1 MATDLSGIENINEYY
16 TNHYFSTMFEDSEK
30 DVIKLMGDQ
39 AKNAELKTPWSKLRN
54 TARQYGVSHDRYGR
68 VTYDSTTLQNI
79 RDLADMYLADLD
91 YPEADPK
98 AIQVDDQLNVPV
110 YLEVNKPNGA
120 PQLWVLLSAS
130 EDNETAILERNV
142 FDASRIDDLSN
153 QEIKQDFLLAPN
165 NEDLASKILF
175 DLDEPPRF
183 LLFIGMDQIALVDRN
198 KWNDK
203 RYLQFNLDDIFGR
216 REDSTLKAMTVLLDK
231 DSLCPEEGEVV
242 LDQFDEISQKNAS
255 GVSTDLKYALRESIE
270 RLGNEVLYDIEHRQ
284 GRNLETEPVD
294 PSELTLQCIR
304 YMYRM
309 LFVLF
314 IESRPDLGYAPMKSQ
329 TYFSAYSLESLRSI
343 AENVRDDIDNVGE
356 GYYLFETLE
365 KLYELIYT
373 GYPNNEEES
382 KQLAK
387 SDSKHD
393 VFEIPPLKAHLFDP
407 DRTALITHSKIR
419 NHVMLRIIDL
429 MSVTRGNGKKGG
441 RARISYANLGINQ
454 MGAAYEALLSYRGFI
469 AKEDLYEVKSA
480 KEKKIDE
487 LEVGYFVPA
496 DALAQYDE
504 NERVYTKND
513 RGEKVLKVYKKG
525 TFIYRLA
532 GREREK
538 SASYYTPEVLTKC
551 LVKYALKELLKDKT
565 ADEILNLKVCE
576 PAMGSAAFLNETIN
590 QLAEAYINLKQKEL
604 HDSIPYDQRVK
615 ELQRVKMYIADRNV
629 YGIDLNPT
637 AVELAEV
644 SLWLN
649 TIYDGSYVPWFAT
662 QLVNGNSLIGA
673 RKQVYTKSRL
683 QAKVK
688 GSRWFD
694 KTPKKVP
701 VGQKTTSNQVYHFLL
716 GDPGMSNYRDKVI
729 KELEPENIKKIKK
742 WNKEFTKP
750 YSDEELVTLRSLSRS
765 IDKLWDEQVQ
775 LRNEIDKVTQDD
787 LAVYGHENKRTPSH
801 FSIRE
806 KDRIYQ
812 GAYKSEHER
821 NASAYARLKF
831 AMDYWCALWFWPI
844 DKADLLPDRNKF
856 LMEMT
861 LILNGTVDSIEKNEQ
876 KIQQIRHKKGESVQL
891 ELFVEEDNLLKDDPN
906 SVAQS
911 KLEGDLLSGSGST
924 DTEDVIKRLEE
935 KIGNTT
941 VDIDGLCN
949 LFPELNIAR
958 KIASHQ
964 KFLHW
969 ELEFADLFKEQHGF
983 NLMIGNPPWIRVN
996 WTEKDV
1002 LSDSQPVFAVKK
1014 MTGKETTDNRAAA
1027 LQLPTTKNAYF
1038 SEYESVSGQQLFL
1051 SALQN
1056 YPDLIGMKTNLY
1068 KCFIPLALLY
1078 VNDSGFSA
1086 YVHPDGIYDDPK
1098 GMKLRRKIYPHLRLH
1113 FQFTNEKKLFAEVH
1127 HATKFSLN
1135 VYGPSHD
1142 VNFITIG
1149 NLFAVKTIEECFDGD
1164 ASKAEPEIKDSDGN
1178 WNTQGHPNRVIKVT
1192 TKELNV
1198 FARLFDS
1205 DTSWQEAKL
1214 PVLHVVSQLKVLEKF
1229 IGKPTLK
1236 DYSKDIYTTT
1246 CFNETNAQEDGTL
1259 RFNVFFPKQVSEAIY
1274 VGAYCGLANPLFKTA
1289 RTNYKVN
1296 SDYDII
1302 DLKQIGDSYLPKS
1315 KYQINCDSV
1324 TLHDRIPTTNWGNKI
1339 TNYYILANREFVGLT
1354 SERTL
1359 VSSILPKKSLFI
1371 YTLFGVVMPDEK
1383 QMVCLNAT
1391 ENSLP
1396 FDFFVRI
1403 LGKTHINY
1411 GVNMLFPL
1419 LDPNQN
1425 SDLVLRALMLNCLTK
1440 HYSDLW
1446 KDCWSTEFTAD
1457 GWSKEDPRLDNKK
1470 FTRLVP
1476 DWNMQTPLRSD
1487 FERRQAL
1494 VEIDVLTSRALGM
1507 TLDELKSIYRIQF
1520 PVLQRYEAD
1529 TWYDANGRI
1538 VYTNNKGLPNV
1549 GFTRSEWENGIK
1561 GAPAGKK
1568 FYRTITDDTMP
1579 GGPVERTIEYVA
1591 PFDRCDREK
1600 DYETAW
1606 KFFEEKYGPVED

>member
-54 TARQYGVSHDRYGR
+54 TARQYGVSHDRYRR

-365 KLYELIYT
+365 KLYKLIYT

-496 DALAQYDE
+496 DALVQYDE

-787 LAVYGHENKRTPSH
+787 LAVYGHESKRTPSH

-958 KIASHQ
+958 EIACKQ
-964 KFLHW
+964 KFMHW

-983 NLMIGNPPWIRVN
+983 DLMIGNPPWVKLEWN
-996 WTEKDV
+996 EKSV
-1002 LSDSQPVFAVKK
+1002 LSEANPQFVVKSLSASVVSK
-1014 MTGKETTDNRAAA
+1014 YRNMA
-1027 LQLPTTKNAYF
+1027 LENVGERHQYF
-1038 SEYESVSGQQLFL
+1038 DEFESIYGQQAFLNAIQNYEILQKQQTNLFKCFL
-1051 SALQN
+1051 PVCWTNTNQEGISAL
-1056 YPDLIGMKTNLY
+1056 I
-1068 KCFIPLALLY
+1068 
-1078 VNDSGFSA
+1078 
-1086 YVHPDGIYDDPK
+1086 HPDGIYDDPNGTSLRK
-1098 GMKLRRKIYPHLRLH
+1098 QLYPKLRRH
-1113 FQFTNEKKLFAEVH
+1113 FNFKNELKLFNDVDH
-1127 HATKFSLN
+1127 HTNFSLN
-1135 VYGPSHD
+1135 VYSNIPTDS
-1142 VNFITIG
+1142 FETIH
-1149 NLFAVKTIEECFDGD
+1149 NLFVPRTIEECYERTQDTSVQGL
-1164 ASKAEPEIKDSDGN
+1164 KDNEGN
-1178 WNTQGHPNRVIKVT
+1178 WNVHGDSSRIICVGH
-1192 TKELNV
+1192 KELALFAKV
-1198 FARLFDS
+1198 FDDSDDWKGARLPS
-1205 DTSWQEAKL
+1205 LQVK
-1214 PVLHVVSQLKVLEKF
+1214 QLIGVIEKF
-1229 IGKPTLK
+1229 ANANGHLL
-1236 DYSKDIYTTT
+1236 DMNDNIYTSEM
-1246 CFNETNAQEDGTL
+1246 FHEVNSQKDGTL
-1259 RFNVFFPKQVSEAIY
+1259 NRDVHFSNTIEGTIY
-1274 VGAYCGLANPLFKTA
+1274 SGSHIGVANALFKTSRRVCIKNSDFDSIDLLNIPETYIQ
-1289 RTNYKVN
+1289 RTNYIQN
-1296 SDYDII
+1296 CSDDE
-1302 DLKQIGDSYLPKS
+1302 YLR
-1315 KYQINCDSV
+1315 
-1324 TLHDRIPTTNWGNKI
+1324 RIPITTWGDKYNK
-1339 TNYYILANREFVGLT
+1339 NYRLCIRKMINKSG
-1354 SERTL
+1354 ERSL
-1359 VSSILPKKSLFI
+1359 ISAIIPKGAAHI
-1371 YTLFGVVMPDEK
+1371 NALFGIAFEEK
-1383 QMVCLNAT
+1383 LASFAANSF
-1391 ENSLP
+1391 SLP
-1396 FDFFVRI
+1396 FDFYVKI
-1403 LGKTHINY
+1403 TGKSNVSQSLI
-1411 GVNMLFPL
+1411 
-1419 LDPNQN
+1419 
-1425 SDLVLRALMLNCLTK
+1425 NCLPELSSWK
-1440 HYSDLW
+1440 HQNEIVCRGLLLSCLTTYFSELW
-1446 KDCWSTEFTAD
+1446 NKEYLPEYNAVT
-1457 GWSKEDPRLDNKK
+1457 WSKNDKRLSNSI
-1470 FTRLVP
+1470 FTNLSPQWCV
-1476 DWNMQTPLRSD
+1476 DIPLRTD
-1487 FERRQAL
+1487 YARRQAL
-1494 VEIDVLTSRALGM
+1494 VEIDVLTAMALHM
-1507 TLDELKSIYRIQF
+1507 TLEELKIIYEIQF
-1520 PVLQRYEAD
+1520 PVLKSYEED

-1538 VYTNNKGLPNV
+1538 VFTNNRSLTNV